1 MVLRRGKQGMTLE
14 TFFEKF
20 DQFADAPD
28 AVVSSRICVIT
39 FHLAPLAPASAGV
52 MNLVRISA
60 SVRAFLFMLL
70 RSSAAAASQSLAS
83 KPMFAEKP
91 FLFCSRTLFVPCG
104 TSGHCRRLQIS
115 VQPLSYCPHPG
126 PLPTTYGRGRTW
138 FSLSRCVCSLENV
151 LPTKCTFACET

>member
-1 MVLRRGKQGMTLE
+1 MTLE

-83 KPMFAEKP
+83 KPRLALP
-91 FLFCSRTLFVPCG
+91 LDADLALFDLAIVS
-104 TSGHCRRLQIS
+104 
-115 VQPLSYCPHPG
+115 SYQ
-126 PLPTTYGRGRTW
+126 R
-138 FSLSRCVCSLENV
+138 
-151 LPTKCTFACET
+151 K